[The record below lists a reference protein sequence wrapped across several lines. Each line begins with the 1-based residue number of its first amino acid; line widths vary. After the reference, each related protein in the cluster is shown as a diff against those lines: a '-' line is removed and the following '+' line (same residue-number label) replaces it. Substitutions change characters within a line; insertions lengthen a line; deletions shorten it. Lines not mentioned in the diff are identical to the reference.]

1 MGGCFS
7 FNRSNVEIV
16 NYTPKGKLFG
26 YLRPNGTITHT
37 IDRTYDVSEIEI
49 NLDGWYKGSFW
60 LWQKSTKIF

>member
-1 MGGCFS
+1 MLKRKLCSYYFQIRRMGGCFS

-16 NYTPKGKLFG
+16 NYTPNGKLFG

-49 NLDGWYKGSFW
+49 NLDG
-60 LWQKSTKIF
+60 

>member
-16 NYTPKGKLFG
+16 NYTPKGKLCG
-26 YLRPNGTITHT
+26 YLRPNGRITHT

-49 NLDGWYKGSFW
+49 NLDG
-60 LWQKSTKIF
+60 